1 MADLRSVLINR
12 LKMAWQ
18 TIDFTVADL
27 SDEQLHHHP
36 EGAQIGTPAS
46 IYLHHAWLE
55 DMVVNQMLL
64 GKETVYDSQ
73 GWAEKMPQAAVHRG
87 ASTFEWAF
95 EVHLPA
101 ASTAIEYAAAVRVVV
116 TEYIAG
122 LSDEDLDKLVP
133 SFTGEIPLADLLSY
147 FIWDVANHT
156 GELAAMRGLSGMK
169 GLPF

>member
-1 MADLRSVLINR
+1 MADLRSVVINR
-12 LKMAWQ
+12 LEMAWQ

-27 SDEQLHHHP
+27 TDEQLHHRA

-55 DMVVNQMLL
+55 DMVVNQMLQ
-64 GKETVYDSQ
+64 GNTTIYDSQ
-73 GWAEKMPQAAVHRG
+73 GWAEKMPDAPVHRG
-87 ASTFEWAF
+87 ASSFDWAF
-95 EVHLPA
+95 SVHLPA
-101 ASTAIEYAAAVRVVV
+101 AATAMEYAGAVRDMVK
-116 TEYIAG
+116 EYIAG

-133 SFTGEIPLADLLSY
+133 WFTGDAPLSDVVTY

-156 GELAAMRGLSGMK
+156 GEIAAMRGLAGMQ